1 MRELGS
7 GKRPHEELQPELG
20 LGSATAIVIGEV
32 IGIGIF
38 LTPAGMA
45 KSLGSPLWLMIVWL
59 AMGAMALSG
68 ALCYGRLA
76 AQFPYTGGGYVYL
89 RETYGRMVAFL
100 YGWKSLLVMD
110 PGITAALAVGMASYV
125 GSIIRLTPLG
135 NKIVAI
141 VTIFALAAANIV
153 GVRVGAGVLR
163 WLTLLKLGLLA
174 LIVVWGFGQQLGAW
188 SNFLPL
194 IERRSSVP
202 YFEALAGSMVAGFFS
217 FGGWWDVNKIAGEV
231 RNPTRTLP
239 RAMALGVITAT
250 LVYLLISAVFIY
262 LVPLD
267 RVTSSETFAA
277 QVGEAMFGQVGG
289 QVFSG
294 IVIIS
299 ILGNLAALMLNAPRV
314 YYAMARDGLFLPAAA
329 ALHSRFGTPARTI
342 ALQAGLASL
351 LVVFG
356 SFNQIVAY
364 FIFVT
369 VLFIALTAASVF
381 LLPSNQPSMSRVG
394 RFNFWFAPLLFLA
407 LVGLLLIL
415 VISQNPKQALLGTGV
430 TMIGVPVYH
439 LLFRRREVSRG

>member
-1 MRELGS
+1 MREPGS
-7 GKRPHEELQPELG
+7 EKRPHEELQPELG

-32 IGIGIF
+32 IGISIF

-76 AQFPYTGGGYVYL
+76 AQFPYTGGDYVYL

-174 LIVVWGFGQQLGAW
+174 LIVVWGFGQQLGDW

-202 YFEALAGSMVAGFFS
+202 YFEALASSMVAGFFS

-250 LVYLLISAVFIY
+250 LVYLLISAAFIY

-314 YYAMARDGLFLPAAA
+314 YYVMARDGLFLPAAA

-356 SFNQIVAY
+356 SFNQIIAY

-381 LLPSNQPSMSRVG
+381 LLPSNQPSMLRVG
-394 RFNFWFAPLLFLA
+394 QFNFWFAPLFFLA

-415 VISQNPKQALLGTGV
+415 LISQNPKQALLGTGV
-430 TMIGVPVYH
+430 TMIGVPVYY

>member
-1 MRELGS
+1 MREPGS
-7 GKRPHEELQPELG
+7 EKRPHEELQPELG

-32 IGIGIF
+32 IGISIF

-76 AQFPYTGGGYVYL
+76 AQFPYTGGDYVYL

-153 GVRVGAGVLR
+153 GVRVGASVLR

-174 LIVVWGFGQQLGAW
+174 LIVVWGFGQQLGDW

-202 YFEALAGSMVAGFFS
+202 YFEALASSMVAGFFS

-314 YYAMARDGLFLPAAA
+314 YYVMARDGLFLPAAA

-356 SFNQIVAY
+356 SFNQIIAY

-381 LLPSNQPSMSRVG
+381 LLPSNQPSMLRVG
-394 RFNFWFAPLLFLA
+394 QFNFWFAPLFFLA

-415 VISQNPKQALLGTGV
+415 LISQNPKQALLGTGV
-430 TMIGVPVYH
+430 TMIGVPVYY